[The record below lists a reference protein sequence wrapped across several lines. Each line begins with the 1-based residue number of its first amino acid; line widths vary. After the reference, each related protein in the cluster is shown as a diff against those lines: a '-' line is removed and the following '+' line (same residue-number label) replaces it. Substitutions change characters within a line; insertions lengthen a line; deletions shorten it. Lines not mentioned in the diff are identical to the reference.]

1 MRNLMALLYYL
12 CALLGCDVG
21 GDTTVHRINI
31 DGVDVLDSKVRV
43 TEQIARFEC
52 RASQS
57 GQCHYALFRADCV
70 AAKPANP
77 GAAAAATPSGCAGPP
92 AFERFDLA
100 AGDTREIIDIASGF
114 KVCVSADRAP
124 MGADCKPLPR

>member
-21 GDTTVHRINI
+21 GNTTLHRINV

-52 RASQS
+52 RASRS
-57 GQCHYALFRADCV
+57 GQCHYALFRGDCV
-70 AAKPANP
+70 AAKPAP
-77 GAAAAATPSGCAGPP
+77 AGASANASACTAPQ
-92 AFERFDLA
+92 AFERFELA
-100 AGDTREIIDIASGF
+100 AGDTREVIDIASGF
-114 KVCVSADRAP
+114 KVCVSVNNEA
-124 MGADCKPLPR
+124 MGADCKPLPHP